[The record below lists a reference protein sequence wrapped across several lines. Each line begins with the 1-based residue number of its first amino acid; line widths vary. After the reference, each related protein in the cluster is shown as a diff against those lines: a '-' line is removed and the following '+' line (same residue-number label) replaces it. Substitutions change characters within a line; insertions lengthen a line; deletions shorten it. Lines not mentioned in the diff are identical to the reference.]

1 MIKKI
6 IEKINDYKR
15 VLSVAEK
22 PTLEELKEIIRIC
35 GIGMI
40 ILGAIGLI
48 FYIIFYFIGG

>member
-22 PTLEELKEIIRIC
+22 PTVEELKEIIRIC
-35 GIGMI
+35 GIGMV

>member
-22 PTLEELKEIIRIC
+22 PTVEELKEIIKIC
-35 GIGMI
+35 GIGMT

>member
-22 PTLEELKEIIRIC
+22 PTVEELKEIIKIC

>member
-22 PTLEELKEIIRIC
+22 PTVEELKEIIKIC
-35 GIGMI
+35 GIGMT
-40 ILGAIGLI
+40 ILGTIGLI

>member
-22 PTLEELKEIIRIC
+22 PTVEELKEIIRIC